1 MSGLFGGDDEEVP
14 EIPVTNYT
22 PTEAAPEFK
31 PINTMRWMDSITGE
45 EFAFIRDKKG
55 NLNVNIRD
63 TDNNRINV
71 DTPIIMNNINT
82 TLPEVGDLAPF
93 NMKYAAAVVDLTNRM
108 RGLQNT
114 ITVMENTA
122 PELIAQNKP
131 IIDAFRQA
139 SQRAMDKGFDI
150 RRNGIDRK
158 LAQMGLT
165 NSSTALGSEIALAKQ
180 RVDAEIMNSLQTAE
194 LGQKTKQQSL
204 SNLFELGKNLVNEGT
219 IELNRY
225 NSESQ
230 NELTARQQDL
240 GREQLV
246 QNKNIEQARLN
257 IAQEQMRISVE
268 QANRNNRLNLMQARN
283 PSNTATSLLLNSN
296 NQALSAM
303 QGDNSAMHNLNMSQ
317 ISHQNAETSRFQTN
331 QAAQSDP
338 MGQILNTAVGAGLGA
353 FTGGFGNAQGLKLA
367 GIDPNNIFNRRN

>member
-22 PTEAAPEFK
+22 PTVAAPEFK

-114 ITVMENTA
+114 ITVMEKTV